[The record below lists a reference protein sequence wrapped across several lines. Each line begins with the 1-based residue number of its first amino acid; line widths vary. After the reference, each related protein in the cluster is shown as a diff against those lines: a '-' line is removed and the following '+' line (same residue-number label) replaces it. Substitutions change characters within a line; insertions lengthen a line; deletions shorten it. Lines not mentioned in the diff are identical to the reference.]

1 MFVLYKVSEIKIMK
15 ITNVFLLR
23 NAICQFLGKYTQ
35 SATIF
40 IGLFC
45 RKGFKTSF
53 SKHVQSE
60 SVCKAIFRWILIL
73 CLKHEKILFRGF
85 DHPRLKFHCY
95 CQLRKRMWILFSCQ
109 QRLHGTLEPILWFH
123 NNCQAPKYFIMMAL
137 GYHSDIS
144 YN

>member
-1 MFVLYKVSEIKIMK
+1 MNEDRTHIPFENCTLSVFKKIYA
-15 ITNVFLLR
+15 VEYYFLSVYF
-23 NAICQFLGKYTQ
+23 AE
-35 SATIF
+35 
-40 IGLFC
+40 
-45 RKGFKTSF
+45 KGFKTSF

-85 DHPRLKFHCY
+85 DHPQLKFHYY

-109 QRLHGTLEPILWFH
+109 QRLHGTLEPILWSH

-137 GYHSDIS
+137 CYHSDIS